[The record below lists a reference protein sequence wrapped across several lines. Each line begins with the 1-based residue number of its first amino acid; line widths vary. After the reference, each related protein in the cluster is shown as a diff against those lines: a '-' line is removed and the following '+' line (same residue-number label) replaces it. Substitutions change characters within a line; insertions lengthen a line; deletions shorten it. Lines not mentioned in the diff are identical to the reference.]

1 MSLWET
7 PLPNTLLRAPSSLLV
22 ALSLSLLTG
31 CSTISIPPLQALK
44 VMPDEACLQEAETL
58 RPLTEKTLEAL
69 ILKLAE
75 VADEYHV
82 LAARH
87 RCLVEFSRR

>member
-1 MSLWET
+1 MQSTSRRCLSV
-7 PLPNTLLRAPSSLLV
+7 LI
-22 ALSLSLLTG
+22 ALSLTA
-31 CSTISIPPLQALK
+31 CSTTSISPLPVRVL
-44 VMPDEACLQEAETL
+44 PEESCLQLPEAL

-87 RCLVEFSRR
+87 RCLVEFERSK

>member
-1 MSLWET
+1 MTSALRSSHISGRFQSLLLAVLT
-7 PLPNTLLRAPSSLLV
+7 LSLTACSTTSISPLPVRVLPEES
-22 ALSLSLLTG
+22 
-31 CSTISIPPLQALK
+31 
-44 VMPDEACLQEAETL
+44 CLQLPEAL

-75 VADEYHV
+75 IADEYHV

-87 RCLVEFSRR
+87 RCLVDFARQ